1 MPGLSRFLSVLR
13 CFDEGRPNWTVAEVA
28 EQLGI
33 PGSTVY
39 RTVRELVSHG
49 FLEPANEA
57 HYRLGSAFIEFDRMV
72 RRTDPLG
79 RMGTQ
84 FLRNILSEVKL
95 PCVVLLARL
104 YDDRVIC
111 TADERNNTKDIPTSF
126 ERGRPMPLTMGSTSK
141 VILAQLP
148 SRKLKKLLPEDT
160 SENELAQL
168 KEELAGIRKRGYCIT
183 RGEVDDGLVGISVPV
198 NCPELAISACIS
210 VVTRQA
216 DLDSDSERRAILI
229 LVSAGDMLTQDLLE
243 ISRANNTGH

>member
-1 MPGLSRFLSVLR
+1 M
-13 CFDEGRPNWTVAEVA
+13 AK
-28 EQLGI
+28 QLAV

-49 FLEPANEA
+49 FLEPASEA

-79 RMGTQ
+79 QIGTQ
-84 FLRNILSEVKL
+84 FLRNLLAEIKL

-111 TADERNNTKDIPTSF
+111 AVDERDDITDVPTSF
-126 ERGRPMPLTMGSTSK
+126 ERGRPMPLTKGSTSK

-160 SENELAQL
+160 SEQDVAQL
-168 KEELAGIRKRGYCIT
+168 KEELAGIRRRGYCIT
-183 RGEVDDGLVGISVPV
+183 RGEVDDGLVGISVPI
-198 NCPELAISACIS
+198 NCPELAISACVS
-210 VVTRQA
+210 VVTQQA
-216 DLDSDSERRAILI
+216 DMDPDSERRAILI
-229 LVSAGDMLTQDLLE
+229 LVSAGDMLTQDLLK
-243 ISRANNTGH
+243 ISRANSTSS